1 MTNSVQVHGIVFQ
14 PMTKRFMVWDKGLD
28 KFLEH
33 AGEKVY
39 DLPLLTDLLDTY
51 NVVEIYEDLVIVQS
65 TNLFDKDG
73 KEIFE
78 GSIVINDYLSYPDHK
93 KGKTIQAAPKVVTWD
108 PKTARFVLNANPIMD
123 LASRGGNNGKNLTV
137 IGHILSNPELLE
149 EK

>member
-65 TNLFDKDG
+65 TNIFDEDG

-78 GSIVINDYLSYPDHK
+78 GSIVE
-93 KGKTIQAAPKVVTWD
+93 
-108 PKTARFVLNANPIMD
+108 ANWGLHTGSTYIDNSLTGIVKNM
-123 LASRGGNNGKNLTV
+123 NGVWCITEGDSDEEGVPLGELPQEGLTLL
-137 IGHILSNPELLE
+137 GHILSNPELLE